1 MTLVLI
7 IHAYFF
13 CSEVSPLHA
22 LKQKLFARDERSS
35 ASLDHVFSEK
45 LSTAIKVHEPEDL
58 DSLCFH
64 LLLLSAFIPFVFSTT
79 SEFTLLCYRLI

>member
-1 MTLVLI
+1 MTLVII
-7 IHAYFF
+7 IHAYVF

-22 LKQKLFARDERSS
+22 LKQKLFEREERS

-58 DSLCFH
+58 DFLCFH
-64 LLLLSAFIPFVFSTT
+64 LLLLSAFILFVFSTT